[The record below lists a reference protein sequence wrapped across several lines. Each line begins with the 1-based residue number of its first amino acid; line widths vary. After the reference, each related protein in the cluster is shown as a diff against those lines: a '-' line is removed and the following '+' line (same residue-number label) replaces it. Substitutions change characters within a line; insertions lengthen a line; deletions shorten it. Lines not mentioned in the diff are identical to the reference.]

1 MFASQKHK
9 NFTMP
14 KIKDEDIEAVRQR
27 VNILD
32 LVSAHVQLRK
42 SGRSYT
48 GRCPFH
54 DDSSPSFSVDPS
66 KGLYH
71 CFGCGE
77 GGDVFTFAMKTGG
90 FDFNEAVEF
99 LAGKAGYQL
108 SYEQTPARHGSRE
121 RLYLANRYACH
132 FFERALQAEL
142 GREAFAY
149 AESRGIT
156 GSIAER
162 FAVGYAPEGR
172 DMLSAY
178 LRKKGLSAEEIV
190 AAGLGKFYS
199 RLMFPIVDLQDRV
212 VGFGGRAL
220 GSLKPKYLNSP
231 ETPIYH
237 KGSMLYALNLSKQG
251 IIREGKAVLVEGY
264 TDVISLHAA
273 GIDNA
278 VATLGTALT
287 TSHLRLISRFAD
299 EVVMVFDGDQAG
311 IAAAERA
318 KDMINEITVKVLV
331 LPGGADPA
339 EFVATEGAL
348 CMREALAG
356 APSFN
361 EFYLRRLTEKFDIT
375 EATGRRKATA
385 EFLTFISAIPS
396 VLEQEEYTR
405 RAAALLGV
413 SIGALVVERRK
424 VAAASHLRSATP
436 ARGIPP
442 VPALASEASGER
454 EREMLKLVIQF
465 PGKVSLLTEL
475 EDNDWQSTVHREL
488 ATVLKNAAQ
497 GKANPVEQWP
507 ESVFAT
513 HLLPLV
519 SALALEPLKA
529 ADVDRYGIGLVLRLK
544 EFSIERQIMKLEES
558 FGLSGEIDRQ
568 RKIQLDMQKLVSRKQ
583 ELREQIG
590 RS

>member
-1 MFASQKHK
+1 
-9 NFTMP
+9 MP
-14 KIKDEDIEAVRQR
+14 KIKDEDIEAVRER

-32 LVSAHVQLRK
+32 LVSGHVQLRK

-54 DDSSPSFSVDPS
+54 DDSSPSFNVDPS

-77 GGDVFTFAMKTGG
+77 GGDIFTFAMKTGG
-90 FDFNEAVEF
+90 LDFNEAVEF

-108 SYEQTPARHGSRE
+108 RYEQTPALHGSRE

-132 FFERALQAEL
+132 FFERALQAEI
-142 GREAFAY
+142 GKEALAY
-149 AESRGIT
+149 AESRGIS
-156 GSIAER
+156 GSIAGR
-162 FAVGYAPEGR
+162 FSVGYAPEGR
-172 DMLSAY
+172 DMLSTY
-178 LRKKGLSAEEIV
+178 LRKKGLSADEIV
-190 AAGLGKFYS
+190 AAGLGSGTGIDPRDKFYQ

-237 KGSMLYALNLSKQG
+237 KGSMLYALNLAKQG

-264 TDVISLHAA
+264 TDVITLHAA

-287 TSHLRLISRFAD
+287 TNHLRLISRFAD

-318 KDMINEITVKVLV
+318 KDMIGEITVRVLV

-339 EFVATEGAL
+339 EFVTSEGVTRL
-348 CMREALAG
+348 REALAG

-375 EATGRRKATA
+375 EAGGRRKAIA
-385 EFLTFISAIPS
+385 EFLRFISSVPS

-413 SIGALVVERRK
+413 SIRALVVERRK
-424 VAAASHLRSATP
+424 AAAVSRVKSATP
-436 ARGIPP
+436 AREFPP
-442 VPALASEASGER
+442 VPALAREASGER

-475 EDNDWQSTVHREL
+475 EDDDWQSAVHREL
-488 ATVLKNAAQ
+488 AMVLKSAAQ
-497 GKANPVEQWP
+497 GRVNPVEHWP

-529 ADVDRYGIGLVLRLK
+529 ADIDRYGIGLVLRLK
-544 EFSIERQIMKLEES
+544 EFSIERQITKLEDK
-558 FGLSGEIDRQ
+558 FGLSGEIDVQ
-568 RKIQLDMQKLVSRKQ
+568 REIQMDMQRLVTLKQ
-583 ELREQIG
+583 ELRQQIG